1 MNESSTNTDQPF
13 RPTNLLILILLS
25 SLRAANKQTKKVLE
39 VVSKSD
45 EASSLVALLAVA
57 VGAVALMPVTDGL
70 EVGAVVTEEKGTK
83 QRICITSRRKDSSAN
98 SWLWRKFRYL
108 RVMKSG
114 VVVVAV
120 AIGAPVFGLGANSS
134 RHHGD
139 ELSAEVGKQLFANDV
154 ENHSWRHRR
163 DGSGGCYRGSRF
175 WPPAATA
182 KPKREPGIQR
192 RSFLS
197 HSLSS
202 ISS

>member
-57 VGAVALMPVTDGL
+57 VGAVAPMPVTDGL

-154 ENHSWRHRR
+154 KTILGGTDVMAAVVATGAHA
-163 DGSGGCYRGSRF
+163 SGH
-175 WPPAATA
+175 
-182 KPKREPGIQR
+182 QR
-192 RSFLS
+192 RQLS
-197 HSLSS
+197 QSVSPEYNGGHFSPTHCLP
-202 ISS
+202 